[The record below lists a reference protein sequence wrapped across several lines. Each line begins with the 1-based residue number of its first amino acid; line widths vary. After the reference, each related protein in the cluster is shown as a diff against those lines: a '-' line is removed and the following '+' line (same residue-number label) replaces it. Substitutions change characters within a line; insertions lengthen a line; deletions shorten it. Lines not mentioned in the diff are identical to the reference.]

1 MTRDVE
7 KVVARHTVRRAVV
20 VGPPLV
26 ALFWATRGTDGALG
40 SLAGLAIVIGN
51 FLLAG
56 AILSVAARISLAAYH
71 AAALLGFLLRL
82 VLIAV
87 TMLAVA
93 TFVGVDRLSMGI
105 TVVVAYLV
113 LLSWEAVAMTRG
125 SERDLEWIS

>member
-7 KVVARHTVRRAVV
+7 AVVAGHMVRRAVV

-26 ALFWATRGTDGALG
+26 ALFWLTRGSDGAAG
-40 SLAGLAIVIGN
+40 SLAGIAIVIGN

-56 AILSVAARISLAAYH
+56 AILSVAARLSPAAYH

-82 VLIAV
+82 ALISV
-87 TMLAVA
+87 TMVAVA
-93 TFVGVDRLSMGI
+93 ELADVDRLSMGI